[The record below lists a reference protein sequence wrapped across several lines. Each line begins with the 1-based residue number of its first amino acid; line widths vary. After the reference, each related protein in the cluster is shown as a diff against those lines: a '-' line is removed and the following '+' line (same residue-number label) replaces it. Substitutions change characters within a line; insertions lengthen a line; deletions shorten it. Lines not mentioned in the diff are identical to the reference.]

1 MYQIYINTNT
11 SFQFKKTIVLDVYK
25 TTKINQIKELIF
37 KKTLIPT
44 KYQRLVFKNKDLHG
58 DSNLNE
64 NYVNKEDTI
73 HLKYRFLRK

>member
-44 KYQRLVFKNKDLHG
+44 KYQRLVFKNKDLHD